1 MIPEDQIEALV
12 EKYIKHGQTIGI
24 GSSELGIKFLKKMA
38 LRKEIEGMELKI
50 VPTSAEM
57 TLVLKQLNLEAASLD
72 EKEADIAIEFA
83 DLVDYNYN
91 YVKRQSKSFV
101 RDKMIAQSAETLIIV
116 CKKNNFVSK
125 LFGVV
130 PFEVSTFW
138 WKRTKIQLESMGAA
152 KERKTE
158 ESLTKTESGN
168 YIIDVL
174 TDSIPSP
181 EEFEYQ
187 AKEIPGVLET
197 GLFVGYAD
205 RIILYEKN
213 KIEVKSRIGK
223 E

>member
-1 MIPEDQIEALV
+1 MIPEDQIEGLV
-12 EKYIKHGQTIGI
+12 EKYIKHGQTIGV

-38 LRKEIEGMELKI
+38 LKKEIEGMELKI

-57 TLVLKQLNLEAASLD
+57 TLILKQLNLEMGSLD
-72 EKEADIAIEFA
+72 EKEIDVAIEFV
-83 DLVDYNYN
+83 DLIDHEYNYI
-91 YVKRQSKSFV
+91 KKESKSFV
-101 RDKMIAQSAETLIIV
+101 RDKMIAQSAETLIV
-116 CKKNNFVSK
+116 VTKKNNYVSR

-130 PFEVSTFW
+130 PFEVSPFW
-138 WKRTKIQLESMGAA
+138 WKRTKIQLENLGAA
-152 KERKTE
+152 RERKAGETPA
-158 ESLTKTESGN
+158 KTESGN

-205 RIILYEKN
+205 RIILCDG

-223 E
+223 K

>member
-1 MIPEDQIEALV
+1 MIPEDKIEHLV

-24 GSSELGIKFLKKMA
+24 GSSELGLKFLKKMA
-38 LRKEIEGMELKI
+38 LKKEIEGLDLKI

-57 TLVLKQLNLEAASLD
+57 TLILKQLNLEAVSLD
-72 EKEADIAIEFA
+72 EKEVDIAIEFA
-83 DLVDYNYN
+83 DLIDYNYN
-91 YVKRQSKSFV
+91 YIKKQSKSFV

-116 CKKNNFVSK
+116 AEKNNFVSK
-125 LFGVV
+125 LFGIV
-130 PFEVSTFW
+130 PFEVSPFW
-138 WKRTKIQLESMGAA
+138 WKRTKMQLENMGASR
-152 KERKTE
+152 ERKQ

-187 AKEIPGVLET
+187 SKEIPGILET

-205 RIILYEKN
+205 RIILHEKN
-213 KIEVKSRIGK
+213 KLEVKSRIGK
-223 E
+223 N

>member
-1 MIPEDQIEALV
+1 
-12 EKYIKHGQTIGI
+12 
-24 GSSELGIKFLKKMA
+24 
-38 LRKEIEGMELKI
+38 
-50 VPTSAEM
+50 
-57 TLVLKQLNLEAASLD
+57 
-72 EKEADIAIEFA
+72 
-83 DLVDYNYN
+83 
-91 YVKRQSKSFV
+91 
-101 RDKMIAQSAETLIIV
+101 
-116 CKKNNFVSK
+116 
-125 LFGVV
+125 
-130 PFEVSTFW
+130 
-138 WKRTKIQLESMGAA
+138 MGAA
-152 KERKTE
+152 KERKTG

-205 RIILYEKN
+205 RIILYDKG

>member
-1 MIPEDQIEALV
+1 MIPEDQIELLI

-38 LRKEIEGMELKI
+38 LRKEIEGLELKI

-57 TLVLKQLNLEAASLD
+57 TLILKQLNLEMISLN
-72 EKEADIAIEFA
+72 EKEVDVAVEFA
-83 DLVDYNYN
+83 DLVDHNYN
-91 YVKRQSKSFV
+91 YIKRKSKSFV
-101 RDKMIAQSAETLIIV
+101 RDKMIAQSAETLIVITE
-116 CKKNNFVSK
+116 KKNLVSK
-125 LFGVV
+125 MFGVV
-130 PFEVSTFW
+130 PFETSPFW
-138 WKRTKIQLESMGAA
+138 WKRTKMQLESFGAA
-152 KERKTE
+152 KERKQKE
-158 ESLTKTESGN
+158 NITKTESGN

-181 EEFEYQ
+181 EEFEFQ

-205 RIILYEKN
+205 RIILCDG

>member
-1 MIPEDQIEALV
+1 MIPEDQIELLV

-38 LRKEIEGMELKI
+38 LRKEIEGLDLKI
-50 VPTSAEM
+50 VPTSAEI
-57 TLVLKQLNLEAASLD
+57 TFILKQLNLEIGSLD
-72 EKEADIAIEFA
+72 EKEVDVAIEFA

-91 YVKRQSKSFV
+91 YIKRDSKSFV
-101 RDKMIAQSAETLIIV
+101 RDKMIAQSAKDLIIIAR
-116 CKKNNFVSK
+116 KQNFVSK

-130 PFEVSTFW
+130 PFEVSPFW
-138 WKRTKIQLESMGAA
+138 WKRTKMQLESMGAA
-152 KERKTE
+152 RERKTN

-168 YIIDVL
+168 YVIDVL
-174 TDSIPSP
+174 TDSIPFP
-181 EEFEYQ
+181 EEFEFQ

-205 RIILYEKN
+205 RILLYEKG